1 MRIDGARHLAALVVG
16 LLAAACSP
24 PQSAPIAPVP
34 PISSVPPAASAREA
48 AAPVLVESQPMQCR
62 DGYQRH
68 ACDLTAVTPENR
80 KRLEALPKDDT
91 LTIGFLAGTTD
102 AGLASVAAL
111 PWVEN
116 VVLFADQPLDLAP
129 LRQLTKLKRLDV
141 LCPAACIANP
151 DDLGALTNLEVLAM
165 RGGSTRML
173 DLHTLGKL
181 TKLRELMAVDWDLR
195 GLDALAALPALVTLT
210 LSGAKVDD
218 PKPLG
223 RLPRLTT
230 LSLARVATPPVPDD
244 LAWLANLTQLEHL
257 YLDGTAITNL
267 APLAA
272 MASLRELSFSS
283 TEVTSV
289 EPLKGLDRLGT
300 LMLADTAVSDLGPL
314 AGLPSLRALYINH
327 TGVMDLEPV
336 AALPALA
343 TLEARDSKISNLGPL
358 RKAKNLQVLDLDG
371 SPVRSVAPL
380 AACPKLWNLKIR
392 RTAVTDL
399 KPLEKVARLHNLG
412 PPATATPAQLA
423 ALKAKLPDLVIE

>member
-1 MRIDGARHLAALVVG
+1 MRIDGARHLVALLVG
-16 LLAAACSP
+16 GLAAACSP
-24 PQSAPIAPVP
+24 PQSTPLAPVQ
-34 PISSVPPAASAREA
+34 PISPAPPATSAREG

-62 DGYQRH
+62 DGYKSH
-68 ACDLTAVTPENR
+68 SCDLTAVTPENR
-80 KRLEALPKDDT
+80 KRLEALPKDEA

-102 AGLASVAAL
+102 AGLASVAAI

-116 VVLFADQPLDLAP
+116 ITLFADQPLDLAP

-141 LCPAACIANP
+141 LCPAACLANP

-165 RGGSTRML
+165 RGGSTRLL

-181 TKLRELMAVDWDLR
+181 TKLRELMAVDWNLR

-218 PKPLG
+218 LKPLG

-230 LSLARVATPPVPDD
+230 LSLARVDAPPDD
-244 LAWLANLTQLEHL
+244 FTWLANLRQLEYL

-272 MASLRELSFSS
+272 MPSLRELSFSS
-283 TEVTSV
+283 TGVTSV

-314 AGLPSLRALYINH
+314 AGLPTLHGLYINH
-327 TGVMDLEPV
+327 TGVKNLEPV
-336 AALPALA
+336 AALPALT
-343 TLEARDSKISNLGPL
+343 TLEARDSKITDLGPL
-358 RKAKNLQVLDLDG
+358 RRAKKLEVLDLDG
-371 SPVRSVAPL
+371 SQVRSVAPL

-392 RTAVTDL
+392 RTPVTDL
-399 KPLEKVARLHNLG
+399 KPLEKVARLHDLG
-412 PPATATPAQLA
+412 PPATATAAQLA
-423 ALKAKLPDLVIE
+423 ALKARRPELVIDSP